1 LDIEDCAQVPAP
13 NIQYLKSIET
23 EGAREMKTVTLS
35 IPNISCNHCI
45 MTVKRES
52 GFVDGAEFV
61 SGDVEGKTATFQV
74 AGDEALQALKEA
86 LAEAGYPVAS

>member
-1 LDIEDCAQVPAP
+1 V
-13 NIQYLKSIET
+13 ET
-23 EGAREMKTVTLS
+23 FTLS

-61 SGDVEGKTATFQV
+61 SGDVERKTATFDV
-74 AGDEALQALKEA
+74 TSAEALASLKTT
-86 LAEAGYPVAS
+86 LAEAGYPAD

>member
-1 LDIEDCAQVPAP
+1 VKEI
-13 NIQYLKSIET
+13 
-23 EGAREMKTVTLS
+23 TLS
-35 IPNISCNHCI
+35 IPNISCNHCV

-61 SGDVEGKTATFQV
+61 SGDVDGKTATFQV
-74 AGDEALQALKEA
+74 ANDQALAALEAA